1 MVILRKVFNEIDLKL
16 LTGHIV
22 EVVYAGKTVVGQ
34 LSSCMTSDLQF
45 ACISQPQDTM
55 KKPFYNGFVIPNVVV
70 VQITSILWVVQLL
83 SKSF

>member
-1 MVILRKVFNEIDLKL
+1 MKKFTNQNIFTIFKFPLKFLTVILRKVFSEIGLKL

-45 ACISQPQDTM
+45 ASRNQDTV
-55 KKPFYNGFVIPNVVV
+55 KKAP
-70 VQITSILWVVQLL
+70 L
-83 SKSF
+83 